1 MKGES
6 KKRKEKKIGRKRER
20 IKKKKPTNT
29 KTWYRTD
36 VLQGN
41 RQIFEIASISLQD
54 TKTEKEI
61 SYKTKIS
68 VVNIAE
74 PCVYNMRY
82 GIIDANEVF
91 KTFN

>member
-20 IKKKKPTNT
+20 IKKKPNNN

-41 RQIFEIASISLQD
+41 RQIFKIVSISLQD

-74 PCVYNMRY
+74 PCVYNMCY